1 MTQGFKVLVVAALL
15 TAVQA
20 EAGPIAY
27 EYVTGPVSAS
37 TPGAPG
43 FAPETTVSGTFNYD
57 PAAAQTEP
65 GTVPGTFLYR
75 GALSE
80 LLGSVQGL
88 AFSDPSG
95 AAVVGDE
102 QTGTPPGTSGADL
115 LSLIADVR
123 GNCSPCDLQGFVVGG
138 YQLVNVRIFW
148 VEDGAGV
155 PDFLTNSDLP
165 TLLPEFPGKLALD
178 FLPTTGTGPVL
189 NVFFGNVRVRPI
201 TVPDPDTLL
210 QELAVEVQGVGPGRS
225 LAAKVTNAQTY
236 YAVPD
241 AQAMC
246 AMLTDFTRE
255 VSAQRDKKITS
266 DLATKLTADA
276 HVIMTAIGCN

>member
-1 MTQGFKVLVVAALL
+1 MAIFL

-27 EYVTGPVSAS
+27 EYTTGPVNAS

-43 FAPETTVSGTFNYD
+43 FAAEATVSGTFKYD
-57 PAAAQTEP
+57 PATALTGA
-65 GTVPGTFLYR
+65 GTVPGTSLYR

-88 AFSDPSG
+88 EFSDAAG

-102 QTGTPPGTSGADL
+102 QTGTPPGTSGTDL

-123 GNCSPCDLQGFVVGG
+123 GNCSPCDLQGFVLGG

-148 VEDGAGV
+148 VEDGSGI
-155 PDFLTNSDLP
+155 PDFLTDSNLP

-178 FLPTTGTGPVL
+178 FVSTTGTGPVL

-201 TVPDPDTLL
+201 NAPDPAALL
-210 QELAVEVQGVGPGRS
+210 QELALEVGGVGPGMS
-225 LAAKVTNAQTY
+225 LVDKVTSAQTY
-236 YAVPD
+236 FAVPD
-241 AQAMC
+241 AQATC
-246 AMLTDFTRE
+246 AMLADFTRE
-255 VSAQRDKKITS
+255 VGAQRGKKITA

-276 HVIMTAIGCN
+276 QVIMTAIGCN